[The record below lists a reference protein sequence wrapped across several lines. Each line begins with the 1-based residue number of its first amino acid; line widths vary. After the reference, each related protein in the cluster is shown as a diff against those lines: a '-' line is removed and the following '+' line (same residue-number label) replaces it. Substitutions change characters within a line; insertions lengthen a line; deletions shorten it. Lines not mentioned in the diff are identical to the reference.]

1 MRKVLSISTRSRVEL
16 LDVTGRIEEV
26 VKQSQLESGICWAFV
41 PHTTAGITINEG
53 ADPSVRRDIMRQL
66 DKIVPQQGDYD
77 HTEGNSPAHI
87 KASLIG
93 SSVAIMV
100 ENGGLSLGTWQSVYL
115 CEFDGP
121 RTRKLVVKVTPG

>member
-1 MRKVLSISTRSRVEL
+1 MRKVLSISTRSRVEF
-16 LDVTGRIEEV
+16 LDVTDKVEEV

-87 KASLIG
+87 KASLMG
-93 SSVAIMV
+93 SSVTIMV
-100 ENGGLSLGTWQSVYL
+100 ENRGLSLGTWQSVYL

-121 RTRKLVVKVTPG
+121 RTRKLVVKATPG

>member
-1 MRKVLSISTRSRVEL
+1 MRKVLSISTRSRVEF

-26 VKQSQLESGICWAFV
+26 VKQSQLEVGICWVFV

-87 KASLIG
+87 KASLMG
-93 SSVAIMV
+93 SSVTIMV
-100 ENGGLSLGTWQSVYL
+100 ENRGLSLGTWQSVYL

>member
-1 MRKVLSISTRSRVEL
+1 MRKVLSISTRSRVEF

-26 VKQSQLESGICWAFV
+26 VKQSQLDSGICWAFV

-53 ADPSVRRDIMRQL
+53 ADPSVRKDIMRQL
-66 DKIVPQQGDYD
+66 NKIIPQQGDYD
-77 HTEGNSPAHI
+77 HAEGNSPAHI
-87 KASLIG
+87 KASMMG
-93 SSVAIMV
+93 SSVTIMV
-100 ENGGLSLGTWQSVYL
+100 ENRGLSLGTWQSVYL